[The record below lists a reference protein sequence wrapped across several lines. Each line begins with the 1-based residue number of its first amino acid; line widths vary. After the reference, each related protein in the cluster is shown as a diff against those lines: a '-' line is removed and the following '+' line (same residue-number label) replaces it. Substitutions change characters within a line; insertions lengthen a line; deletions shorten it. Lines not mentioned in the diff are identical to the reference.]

1 MKKEKNQYYKTKEP
15 KYFYDLLEKYKNLR
29 NNLTK
34 TVKEV
39 YFSENVN
46 KNRSPFSTK
55 AES

>member
-39 YFSENVN
+39 YFSENVVFFKP
-46 KNRSPFSTK
+46 KNSFYII
-55 AES
+55 